1 MADGN
6 AAAPKHGYFSL
17 NLARRKGYTLYG
29 SYLDNNANVRVTYV
43 VSNENDTKDLGK
55 DAVYVGKLGYLKYK
69 VEVGFGF
76 YSEKHDMLFG
86 HAVYESLLSNGE
98 TVKVTCVSEDYSGSN
113 YKKDDK
119 ICCGKVGRFL
129 YRVPGLLEFE
139 MYDSN
144 GNTWR
149 I

>member
-76 YSEKHDMLFG
+76 YSEAKIIPDPIIRKTIRYV
-86 HAVYESLLSNGE
+86 AERWA
-98 TVKVTCVSEDYSGSN
+98 GS
-113 YKKDDK
+113 YTE
-119 ICCGKVGRFL
+119 CLG
-129 YRVPGLLEFE
+129 
-139 MYDSN
+139 S
-144 GNTWR
+144 
-149 I
+149 